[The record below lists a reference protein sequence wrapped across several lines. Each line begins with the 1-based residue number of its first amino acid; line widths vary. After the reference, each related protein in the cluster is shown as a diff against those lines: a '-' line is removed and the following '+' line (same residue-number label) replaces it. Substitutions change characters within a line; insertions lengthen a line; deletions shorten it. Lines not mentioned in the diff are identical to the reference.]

1 MSHRVVLYSRAGCHL
16 CVDAE
21 QVVEQVC
28 TELGEPWTL
37 VDVDGDPALKARYGD
52 EVPVVTVDAETVG
65 FWRIDADRL
74 RAALTP

>member
-37 VDVDGDPALKARYGD
+37 VDVDGDPLSRPATGTRSL
-52 EVPVVTVDAETVG
+52 
-65 FWRIDADRL
+65 W
-74 RAALTP
+74 